1 MCMSLTHRMQILLDE
16 DQYARLSRRAKA
28 EGRSVGALIRE
39 AVDFMWTAGD
49 SRKAEAAA
57 AVLAAEPM
65 AVGSPDDLARELD
78 RARGGRFAD
87 L

>member
-1 MCMSLTHRMQILLDE
+1 MSLTHRMQILLDE

-65 AVGSPDDLARELD
+65 AVGSPDDLAHELD
-78 RARGGRFAD
+78 GARGGRFAD